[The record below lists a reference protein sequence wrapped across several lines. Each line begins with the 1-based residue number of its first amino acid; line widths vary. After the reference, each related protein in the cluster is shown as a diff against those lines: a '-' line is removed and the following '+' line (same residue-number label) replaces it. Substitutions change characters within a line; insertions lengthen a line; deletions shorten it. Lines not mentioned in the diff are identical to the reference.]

1 VTGPGPAAQYGA
13 AVARPLPLARI
24 WSGVVA
30 AVCLVG
36 VLIQIVSSAGNP
48 SERFPPGVANAAN
61 IFSFFTILTNLLLGI
76 TSVLLARGRPRSGSR
91 GGTVLRVL
99 HLDAILGI
107 AVTGVVY
114 HLVLAP
120 LDDPRGLAA
129 VANFLLHTV
138 APVLGVVGWL
148 VVGPRGLTSLRTV
161 LLSAIYPLAWL
172 AVTLVRGAVI
182 DWYPYPFVNVSALG
196 YGRVALDCLVVAV
209 LFLGL
214 GFGALAMD
222 RRLPGGQAA

>member
-1 VTGPGPAAQYGA
+1 MTRTV
-13 AVARPLPLARI
+13 PLVRL

-30 AVCLVG
+30 TVCLLG
-36 VLIQIVSSAGNP
+36 VLLQVASSAGNP
-48 SERFPPGVANAAN
+48 SERFPTGAENAAN
-61 IFSFFTILTNLLLGI
+61 IFSFFTVLTNLLLGI
-76 TSVLLARGRPRSGSR
+76 TGLLLARGRPLFTAR
-91 GGTVLRVL
+91 GGTALRVL
-99 HLDAILGI
+99 HLAAILGI

-129 VANFLLHTV
+129 VANFLLHTA

-161 LLSAIYPLAWL
+161 LLAAIYPLAWL
-172 AVTLVRGAVI
+172 AVTLVRGAII
-182 DWYPYPFVNVSALG
+182 DWYPYPFVDVSALG
-196 YGRVALDCLVVAV
+196 YGRVALDCLVVTV

-214 GFGALAMD
+214 GFGALAVD
-222 RRLPGGQAA
+222 RRLPGGQAV

>member
-1 VTGPGPAAQYGA
+1 MTRTV
-13 AVARPLPLARI
+13 PLARL

-30 AVCLVG
+30 AVCLLG
-36 VLIQIVSSAGNP
+36 VLLQIVSSAVNP
-48 SERFPPGVANAAN
+48 SERFPTGAASAAN
-61 IFSFFTILTNLLLGI
+61 IFSFFTILTNLLLGV
-76 TSVLLARGRPRSGSR
+76 TSLLLARGRPPFGSR

-129 VANFLLHTV
+129 VANFLLHTA

-148 VVGPRGLTSLRTV
+148 VVGPRGLTTLRTV
-161 LLSAIYPLAWL
+161 LLAAVYPVAWF

-182 DWYPYPFVNVSALG
+182 GWYPYPFVNVAVLG
-196 YGRVALDCLVVAV
+196 YGRVALNSLVVAV

-214 GFGALAMD
+214 GFGALAVD
-222 RRLPGGQAA
+222 RRLPGGQAV